1 MSKEEQAKYYE
12 LAKRERQVH
21 MQLYPGWTARD
32 NYAKHKKKRR
42 RRDKVRAGSDE
53 GTFIGCLHR
62 EVFFSSLWLSQ
73 SSNMG
78 SVLLLRCVLIC
89 LFAFSQTY

>member
-62 EVFFSSLWLSQ
+62 EVFF
-73 SSNMG
+73 
-78 SVLLLRCVLIC
+78 LLYGC
-89 LFAFSQTY
+89 LNRPTWVVFCCFDAF

>member
-53 GTFIGCLHR
+53 GTFIGCLNR
-62 EVFFSSLWLSQ
+62 PTWEVFCCFD
-73 SSNMG
+73 
-78 SVLLLRCVLIC
+78 
-89 LFAFSQTY
+89 AF